1 MARYRPQL
9 NMDEIATGEVW
20 LGISALNKHL
30 VDELRTSD
38 EYLAERAREADLFHL
53 HFAERKSLPERLGL
67 AASVTLDRL
76 LLSWWS
82 RLNQQRFW

>member
-1 MARYRPQL
+1 M
-9 NMDEIATGEVW
+9 TGGLGAVSGGSADW

-30 VDELRTSD
+30 VDELKTSD
-38 EYLAERAREADLFHL
+38 EYLAERAREAELFHL
-53 HFAERKSLPERLGL
+53 HFAEKKSLPERFGL

-76 LLSWWS
+76 LLNWWS